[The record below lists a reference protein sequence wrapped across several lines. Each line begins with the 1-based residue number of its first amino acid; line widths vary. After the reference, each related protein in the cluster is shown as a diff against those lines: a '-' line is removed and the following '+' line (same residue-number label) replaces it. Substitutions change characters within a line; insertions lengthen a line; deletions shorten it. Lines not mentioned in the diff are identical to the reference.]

1 MNQWNEMLEAID
13 EAERVLNR
21 ADRLASDMVKMLK
34 GRLRRV
40 GDMWQEAQALDA
52 LKKEL
57 KNWNMKTHT
66 WRD

>member
-1 MNQWNEMLEAID
+1 MSQWSEMVNAIN
-13 EAERVLNR
+13 EAETRLRR
-21 ADRLASDMVKMLK
+21 ADVLASDMVKMLK

-40 GDMWQEAQALDA
+40 GDTWQEAQALDA